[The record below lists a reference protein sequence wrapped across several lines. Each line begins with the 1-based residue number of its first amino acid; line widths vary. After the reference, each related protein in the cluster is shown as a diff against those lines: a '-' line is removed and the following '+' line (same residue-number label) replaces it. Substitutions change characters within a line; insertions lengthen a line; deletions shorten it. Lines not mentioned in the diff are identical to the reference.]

1 VLAGYVAVA
10 PLLSAREKGPAIRLN
25 GCVVGQGRDERTDG
39 CICECTELVIC
50 TVLNRMLDE
59 HIGWLE
65 AERFGLALCRG
76 DELSGRHCDCGQT
89 AIFNFRDIMRTARS
103 ARTSVG

>member
-1 VLAGYVAVA
+1 MA
-10 PLLSAREKGPAIRLN
+10 PLLSAREEGPAIGLN
-25 GCVVGQGRDERTDG
+25 RRVVGQGRDDRTDSS
-39 CICECTELVIC
+39 ICKCAELVVC
-50 TVLNRMLDE
+50 TILNRMLDE